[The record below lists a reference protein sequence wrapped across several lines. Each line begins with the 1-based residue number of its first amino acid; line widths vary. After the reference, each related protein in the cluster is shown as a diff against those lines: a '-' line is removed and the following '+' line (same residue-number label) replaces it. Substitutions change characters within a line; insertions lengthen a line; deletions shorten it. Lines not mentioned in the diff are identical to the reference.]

1 MPKPDDTASEEK
13 HLDAVEEKDGQ
24 EEVGVP
30 TKSRKNLKKAISKS
44 LNDLQSLK
52 QRSMP
57 KKSKRQQSKFSRKSA
72 KSKRTKH
79 YNPKKK
85 VAE

>member
-1 MPKPDDTASEEK
+1 MKPDDNVGDEKEVDAEENDEEK
-13 HLDAVEEKDGQ
+13 PA
-24 EEVGVP
+24 VP

-57 KKSKRQQSKFSRKSA
+57 KKNKRQLSKFSRKSA